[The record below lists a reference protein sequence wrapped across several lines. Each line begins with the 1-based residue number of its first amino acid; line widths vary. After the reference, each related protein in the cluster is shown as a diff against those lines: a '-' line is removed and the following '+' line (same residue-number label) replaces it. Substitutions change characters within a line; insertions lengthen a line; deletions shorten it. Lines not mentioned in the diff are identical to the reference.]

1 MLVRRLR
8 GARPVGT
15 AETAAVLRV
24 LDEDPITNCLV
35 AGRVQSHGLIPG
47 ALGGEMWT
55 RGTVERAL
63 CFVGG
68 NLVPLRGD
76 TGDLRAFAER
86 AVRFDRTCTAVVGRA
101 ALVLPLWDWLA
112 PEWGPAREIRPDQP
126 LLALSTPPQ
135 VEADPAVRR
144 VRPAEFEAFFAASVA
159 MFIEEVGIDPRRGD
173 GGVGYRRRVAEIV
186 RSGSAYAR
194 IDDGE
199 VVFKAE
205 IGARSDRVGQINGVW
220 VLPRLRGQG
229 LGTAGTATLA
239 AELQRRGLT
248 PSLYVNAY
256 NTTARRSYDRIGF
269 TEVDTFA
276 TVLID

>member
-1 MLVRRLR
+1 
-8 GARPVGT
+8 
-15 AETAAVLRV
+15 
-24 LDEDPITNCLV
+24 
-35 AGRVQSHGLIPG
+35 VQTHGLIPG
-47 ALGGEMWT
+47 ALGGELWT

-68 NLVPLRGD
+68 NLMPLRGD

-86 AVRFDRTCTAVVGRA
+86 ALRFDRTCTAVVGRA
-101 ALVLPLWDWLA
+101 TLVLPLWDWLA
-112 PEWGPAREIRPDQP
+112 PEWGAAREIRPDQP
-126 LLALSTPPQ
+126 LLALTTPPQ
-135 VEADPAVRR
+135 VAADPAVRR

-159 MFIEEVGIDPRRGD
+159 MFIEEVGVDPRRGD
-173 GGVGYRRRVAEIV
+173 GGAGYRRRVAEIV

-194 IDDGE
+194 IEGGE
-199 VVFKAE
+199 GLFKAE
-205 IGARSDRVGQINGVW
+205 IGARPDRAGQINGVW
-220 VLPRLRGQG
+220 VQPRLRGQG

-256 NTTARRSYDRIGF
+256 NTAARRSYARIGF
-269 TEVDTFA
+269 TEIGTFA